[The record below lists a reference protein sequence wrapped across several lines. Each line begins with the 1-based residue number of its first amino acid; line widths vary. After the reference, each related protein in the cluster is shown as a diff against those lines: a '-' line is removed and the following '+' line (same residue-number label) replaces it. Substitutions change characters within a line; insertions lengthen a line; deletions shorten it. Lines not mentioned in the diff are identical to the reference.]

1 MAKRP
6 LLPMSVRRAGSP
18 RRLWSNGEKAI
29 VAPEARVH
37 DARGVVMHSNQL
49 TVPLETV
56 RELVVEQF
64 PEWVAPRAAHRAP
77 GIGFRVSAHEQ
88 AAVPL
93 EHLATA

>member
-1 MAKRP
+1 
-6 LLPMSVRRAGSP
+6 
-18 RRLWSNGEKAI
+18 
-29 VAPEARVH
+29 VAPGARVH

-77 GIGFRVSAHEQ
+77 GIGFRRSRASAHEQ